1 MLSWLHKLSVFRK
14 AVADAKCKSLSR
26 DLARMILR
34 AINLNAD
41 KSKSLWS
48 SGPVW
53 LAIIWPDLYPNAD
66 FKGNRLCLQSA

>member
-14 AVADAKCKSLSR
+14 AVAGAKCKSLSR

-48 SGPVW
+48 SVW